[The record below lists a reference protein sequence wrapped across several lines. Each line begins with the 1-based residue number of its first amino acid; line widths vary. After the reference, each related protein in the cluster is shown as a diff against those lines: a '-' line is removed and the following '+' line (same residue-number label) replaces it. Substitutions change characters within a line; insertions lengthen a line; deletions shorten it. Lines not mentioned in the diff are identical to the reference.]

1 MGRGLEMESRESLG
15 RDGMTMLDDLH
26 APCCPYCG
34 GRMSIAIKK
43 LKHLN
48 VCWYECDNCMSS
60 APAAKTEKGAYL
72 RATLRK
78 ETPNYVLTLVEA
90 CAKEFCWTEERRV
103 NAIEV
108 RRLALRD
115 WGWGVDS
122 NGKPAKAIDL
132 FVFGEECPNSYG
144 VDKYG
149 KEFRCWLR
157 KPTAVDLAR
166 TPWEDE
172 DER

>member
-1 MGRGLEMESRESLG
+1 
-15 RDGMTMLDDLH
+15 MLDNLH

-34 GRMSIAIKK
+34 GEMSISIKK
-43 LKHLN
+43 LKNLS
-48 VCWYECDNCMSS
+48 VYWYECDNCMSS
-60 APAAKTEKGAYL
+60 SPASSTEKGAYI
-72 RATLRK
+72 RAMHRP
-78 ETPNYVLTLVEA
+78 ETPNYVLSLVEA
-90 CAKEFCWTEERRV
+90 YTKEFCWTEERGEK
-103 NAIEV
+103 NIEV

-115 WGWGVDS
+115 WGVDS
-122 NGKPAKAIDL
+122 NGKPTKAIDL
-132 FVFGEECPNSYG
+132 FMFGEECPNSYG

-157 KPTAVDLAR
+157 KPTFVDLAR

>member
-1 MGRGLEMESRESLG
+1 
-15 RDGMTMLDDLH
+15 MLDDLN

-34 GRMSIAIKK
+34 GRMSIVIKG
-43 LKHLN
+43 LKHLT

-60 APAAKTEKGAYL
+60 SPAAKTEKGAYL
-72 RATLRK
+72 LAMRRT

-90 CAKEFCWTEERRV
+90 YTKGFCWTEERRI

-115 WGWGVDS
+115 WSVDS
-122 NGKPAKAIDL
+122 SGKPMKFIDL
-132 FVFGEECPNSYG
+132 FVFGEECPNSYR
-144 VDKYG
+144 VDEYG

-172 DER
+172 NER

>member
-1 MGRGLEMESRESLG
+1 
-15 RDGMTMLDDLH
+15 MLDDLH

-122 NGKPAKAIDL
+122 NGKPAKSIDL

>member
-1 MGRGLEMESRESLG
+1 
-15 RDGMTMLDDLH
+15 MLDDLH

-34 GRMSIAIKK
+34 IGMSITIKK
-43 LKHLN
+43 LEHMTIY
-48 VCWYECDNCMSS
+48 WYKCGNCMSS
-60 APAAKTEKGAYL
+60 SPAASTEKGAYI
-72 RATLRK
+72 RAMHRK

-90 CAKEFCWTEERRV
+90 CAKQFCWTEERRI

-122 NGKPAKAIDL
+122 NGKPAKSIDL

-149 KEFRCWLR
+149 KGFRCWLR
-157 KPTAVDLAR
+157 EPTAVDLAR

>member
-1 MGRGLEMESRESLG
+1 MMF
-15 RDGMTMLDDLH
+15 DDLR

-34 GRMSIAIKK
+34 GRMSIAIKE

-48 VCWYECDNCMSS
+48 VYWYECDNCMSS
-60 APAAKTEKGAYL
+60 SPAANTEKGAYL
-72 RATLRK
+72 RAMHRT
-78 ETPNYVLTLVEA
+78 ETPNYVLTLAEA
-90 CAKEFCWTEERRV
+90 YAKGFCWTEERRI
-103 NAIEV
+103 NTIEV

-115 WGWGVDS
+115 WDDLA
-122 NGKPAKAIDL
+122 GKPTKEIDL
-132 FVFGEECPNSYG
+132 FDFGEKCQNSYG
-144 VDKYG
+144 ADEYG

-157 KPTAVDLAR
+157 DPTAVDLAR